1 MATITAI
8 ELIINGTEVKAP
20 KVGGIT
26 YKAEKV
32 WSSNT
37 GRTASGKMVGTIKCI
52 KRTFSIKWSALTN
65 EEKERIE
72 RAVSNASVPF
82 AKMSITQ
89 PDGSSE
95 TVECYF
101 GTPTFEGYDMIGGQ
115 WRYTSGTVDAI
126 ER

>member
-1 MATITAI
+1 MANLTAI
-8 ELIINGTEVKAP
+8 ELVINGTEVKLP

-52 KRTFSIKWSALTN
+52 KRTLSITWGALTQA
-65 EEKERIE
+65 EKELIE
-72 RAVSNASVPF
+72 SLISDTNTPF
-82 AKMSITQ
+82 AKISMTL
-89 PDGSSE
+89 PDGSDM
-95 TVECYF
+95 TMECYF
-101 GTPTFEGYDMIGGQ
+101 GTPTFEGYDAIGGV
-115 WRYTSGTVDAI
+115 WRYKSGKVDAI

>member
-1 MATITAI
+1 MQITAI
-8 ELIINGTEVKAP
+8 ELVINGTEVKPP

-37 GRTASGKMVGTIKCI
+37 GRTAKGRMVGTIKTI
-52 KRTFSIKWSALTN
+52 KRTFSIEWPPLTHD
-65 EEKERIE
+65 EKELIE
-72 RAVSNASVPF
+72 AKVSDQNVPF

-89 PDGSSE
+89 PDGSTM

-101 GTPTFEGYDMIGGQ
+101 GTPTFEGYELIGGM
-115 WRYTSGTVDAI
+115 WRYKSGKVDAI